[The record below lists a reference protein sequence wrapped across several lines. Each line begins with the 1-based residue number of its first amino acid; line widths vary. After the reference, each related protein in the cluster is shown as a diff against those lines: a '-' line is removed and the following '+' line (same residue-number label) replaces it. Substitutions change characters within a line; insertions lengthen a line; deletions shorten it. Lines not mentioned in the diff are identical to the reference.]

1 MGDLLG
7 SPRVAPLF
15 FFFFFFFLRRAYPRS
30 LNGTILNSLAKAS
43 LNDLIL
49 GKLARAPQG
58 FAARLTLRRKTCI

>member
-15 FFFFFFFLRRAYPRS
+15 FLRRAYPRS
-30 LNGTILNSLAKAS
+30 LNGAILNSLAKAS

-49 GKLARAPQG
+49 DKLARAPQG

>member
-15 FFFFFFFLRRAYPRS
+15 FFFFLRRAYPRS
-30 LNGTILNSLAKAS
+30 LNGAILNSLAKAS

-49 GKLARAPQG
+49 GKLPRAPQG
-58 FAARLTLRRKTCI
+58 FATRLTLRRETCI

>member
-7 SPRVAPLF
+7 SPRVAPLL
-15 FFFFFFFLRRAYPRS
+15 FFFFFLRRAYPRS
-30 LNGTILNSLAKAS
+30 LNGAILNSLAKAS